1 MIRKIFLSLLVFLF
15 LTSTSEAA
23 NLANMAKVAGVRYSY
38 GSGTVR
44 IVIDLTKKVEFVE
57 TVAENPS
64 RSIIDIKNAWID
76 PADKIETTL
85 DSLTAKNLR
94 VAQFDSETVRVVI
107 ETMAAIKP
115 FVLQGGESGWRLVID
130 VGNAPF
136 KENPDLNNSQTET
149 PSDTKTDDQK
159 VQDDKKAQAE
169 KEKLEREKAE
179 KEKIEKEKAEKAK
192 KAQQQKEKLEREKAE
207 KAKKAQKEK
216 EKQERERM
224 KKEKEKAKQDKD
236 KDKNKDKTS
245 TTKETAPTGIDK
257 DLKDITGL
265 KDKIIVIDPGHGG
278 NDAGAIGPTGV
289 MEKSVTLNVALQLE
303 KLLQAEGANVIM
315 TRITDKT
322 VSPQGAKASDIEE
335 LQARCDVANKAKAT
349 IFISIHADSF
359 TNPAARGTT
368 GYYYSKT
375 EGNSA
380 KRLADA
386 IRRGVC
392 EQLRTPSRGTKPCDF
407 YVVRHTDMAATL
419 LELAFISNID
429 EEKLLDSEEGILKAA
444 QGIFD
449 GIEDYFG

>member
-1 MIRKIFLSLLVFLF
+1 MVRKIFLLFVVFLF
-15 LTSTSEAA
+15 VTNASEAA
-23 NLANMAKVAGVRYSY
+23 NLADMAKVAGVRYSY

-44 IVIDLTKKVEFVE
+44 IVIDLTKKVEFNE

-64 RSIIDIKNAWID
+64 RSIIDIKGAWID
-76 PADKIETTL
+76 PADKVETTL
-85 DSLTAKNLR
+85 NSLTAKNLR

-136 KENPDLNNSQTET
+136 KENPDLNTSKTET
-149 PSDTKTDDQK
+149 PPKQDDKK
-159 VQDDKKAQAE
+159 VQEEKKAQAE
-169 KEKLEREKAE
+169 KDKKAQD
-179 KEKIEKEKAEKAK
+179 EKAK

-216 EKQERERM
+216 EKQERERL

-236 KDKNKDKTS
+236 KDKNKS
-245 TTKETAPTGIDK
+245 SATKETTPTGIDK
-257 DLKDITGL
+257 DLKNITGL

-289 MEKSVTLNVALQLE
+289 MEKSVTLNVALELE
-303 KLLQAEGANVIM
+303 KLLSAEGANVIM
-315 TRITDKT
+315 TRTTDKT
-322 VSPQGAKASDIEE
+322 VSPKGAAASDIEE
-335 LQARCDVANKAKAT
+335 LQARCNFANEANAD

-359 TNPAARGTT
+359 TKPEARGTT
-368 GYYYSKT
+368 AYYYGQSSDGK
-375 EGNSA
+375 GQ
-380 KRLADA
+380 RLAES
-386 IRRGVC
+386 IRNALC
-392 EQLRTPSRGTKPCDF
+392 EQIRTPSRGTKPCNF
-407 YVVRHTDMAATL
+407 YVVRHCDMPATL
-419 LELAFISNID
+419 IELAFISNPD
-429 EEKLLDSEEGILKAA
+429 EEKILNSEDGILKAA

>member
-23 NLANMAKVAGVRYSY
+23 NLVNMAKVAGVRYSY

-115 FVLQGGESGWRLVID
+115 FILQGGESGWRLVID

-149 PSDTKTDDQK
+149 PPTSKTDDKK
-159 VQDDKKAQAE
+159 VQDGKKAQTE

-207 KAKKAQKEK
+207 KAKKAQREK
-216 EKQERERM
+216 EKQERERL

-236 KDKNKDKTS
+236 KDKNKTS

-265 KDKIIVIDPGHGG
+265 KNKIIVIDPGHGG

-289 MEKSVTLNVALQLE
+289 MEKSVTLNVALELE

-315 TRITDKT
+315 TRSTDKT
-322 VSPQGAKASDIEE
+322 VSPKGAEASDIEE
-335 LQARCDVANKAKAT
+335 LQVRCDVANDVKAD

-359 TNPAARGTT
+359 TKPEAKGTT
-368 GYYYSKT
+368 AYYYSQSSDGKGQKLA
-375 EGNSA
+375 ESIRSA
-380 KRLADA
+380 L
-386 IRRGVC
+386 C
-392 EQLRTPSRGTKPCDF
+392 EQIKTPSRGTKPCNF
-407 YVVRHTDMAATL
+407 YVVRHCDMPATL
-419 LELAFISNID
+419 IELAFISNP
-429 EEKLLDSEEGILKAA
+429 EEEQILNSAEGVLKAA
-444 QGIFD
+444 QGILD